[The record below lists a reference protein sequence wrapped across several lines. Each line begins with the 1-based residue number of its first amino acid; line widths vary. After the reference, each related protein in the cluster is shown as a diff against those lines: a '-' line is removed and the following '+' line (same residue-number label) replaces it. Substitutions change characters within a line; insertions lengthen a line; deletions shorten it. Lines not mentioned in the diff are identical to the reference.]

1 MRVLR
6 PFAVLLLLVL
16 GASGAAASPVP
27 RPADVPEAKASVLHL
42 PSFFARL
49 ESLLASVWSK
59 AGCRMDPW
67 GRCIESTPT
76 TEAGCRMD
84 PLGLCEPNQ

>member
-6 PFAVLLLLVL
+6 LFAVLVLLLAL
-16 GASGAAASPVP
+16 GASGAAASP
-27 RPADVPEAKASVLHL
+27 ADVPEAEASVLHL
-42 PSFFARL
+42 PSFLARL
-49 ESLLASVWSK
+49 ESLLAGVWNK
-59 AGCRMDPW
+59 EGCRMDPW
-67 GRCIESTPT
+67 GRCEPAVPT